1 MPYYKYKAR
10 DGQGKAVSGVVTAD
24 GPEELETGLKD
35 SGLYLV
41 SSRRVAKPRRLS
53 HRLARKELI
62 AFTAQLGSIA
72 GSGIPLL
79 EGLEDISSESDNMLL
94 KETVDSIISELRRGK
109 NLSDAMDLSPTNFGE
124 LYINT
129 VRAGEEM
136 GSLES
141 VLDRLVYYLEWEE
154 EVASR
159 IKQAAAYPVIVGI
172 VLSVVLTI
180 LVGFILPQFAG
191 IFMREG
197 FPLPLPTRV
206 LLGTAVFLREYWPYV
221 LAGAVGGAVL
231 LRVVGSTGTGR
242 RLYDWLK
249 INLPIVGELM
259 KKLALTRFAHTL
271 ATTVGSGVDIISA
284 LNLAGLATG
293 NFHFT
298 RAGRKVAE
306 SVSSGNTIAY
316 SLKGTGLFPPLF
328 VRMVSVGETTGALS
342 TMLDKASQA
351 YDREVRPAVAR
362 IMTAF
367 EALVTIVMGVA
378 VAMVAL
384 SIFLPLYRM
393 LMLIRR

>member
-10 DGQGKAVSGVVTAD
+10 DQLGKAVNGVVTAD

-41 SSRRVAKPRRLS
+41 SSRRIAKPRRLT

-62 AFTAQLGSIA
+62 AFTAQLASIA

-94 KETVDSIISELRRGK
+94 KDTVDSIVSELRRGRS
-109 NLSDAMDLSPTNFGE
+109 LSDALDISPTDFGA

-129 VRAGEEM
+129 VKAGEEM
-136 GSLES
+136 GSLAS
-141 VLDRLVYYLEWEE
+141 VFERLVSYLEWEE
-154 EVASR
+154 EVASK

-172 VLSVVLTI
+172 VLSVVLTL
-180 LVGFILPQFAG
+180 LVGFILPRFAT
-191 IFMREG
+191 IFAKKG
-197 FPLPLPTRV
+197 FPLPLPTRM
-206 LLGTAVFLREYWPYV
+206 LLGTATFLREYWLFV
-221 LAGAVGGAVL
+221 LAGLVGLIVLARVFGA
-231 LRVVGSTGTGR
+231 TETGR
-242 RLYDWLK
+242 RTYDWVKL
-249 INLPIVGELM
+249 NVPIVGELM
-259 KKLALTRFAHTL
+259 RKLALTRFAHTL

-284 LNLAGLATG
+284 MDLAGLATG
-293 NFHFT
+293 NYHFV
-298 RAGRKVAE
+298 RAGRDAAE
-306 SVSSGNTIAY
+306 SVSSGNTVAS
-316 SLKGTGLFPPLF
+316 SLKATALFPPLF
-328 VRMVSVGETTGALS
+328 VRMVSVGETTGALA
-342 TMLDKASQA
+342 TMLEKASQA

-367 EALVTIVMGVA
+367 EALVTVVMGVA
-378 VAMVAL
+378 VAVVAM

>member
-10 DGQGKAVSGVVTAD
+10 DQLGKAVSGVATAD

-41 SSRRVAKPRRLS
+41 SSRLVAKPRRLS
-53 HRLARKELI
+53 HRLPRKELI
-62 AFTAQLGSIA
+62 ALTAQLASIT

-94 KETVDSIISELRRGK
+94 KETVDSIANELRRGSS
-109 NLSDAMDLSPTNFGE
+109 LSGAMEISPTNFGA

-141 VLDRLVYYLEWEE
+141 VFERLVSYLEWEE
-154 EVASR
+154 EVASK

-172 VLSVVLTI
+172 VLSVVITL
-180 LVGFILPQFAG
+180 LVGFILPRFAA
-191 IFMREG
+191 IFAKKG
-197 FPLPLPTRV
+197 FPLPLPTRI
-206 LLGTAVFLREYWPYV
+206 LLGTAVFLKEYWPFV
-221 LAGAVGGAVL
+221 LAGAVALGVL
-231 LRVVGSTGTGR
+231 ARVFGTTNTGR
-242 RLYDWLK
+242 RTYDWVKL
-249 INLPIVGELM
+249 NVPIAGELM
-259 KKLALTRFAHTL
+259 RKLALTRFSHTL

-284 LNLAGLATG
+284 IDLAGLATG
-293 NFHFT
+293 NFHYVE
-298 RAGRKVAE
+298 AGRQVAG
-306 SVSSGNTIAY
+306 SVSSGNSVAY
-316 SLKGTGLFPPLF
+316 SLKSTGLFPPLF
-328 VRMVSVGETTGALS
+328 VRMVSVGETTGALA
-342 TMLDKASQA
+342 TMLEKASQA

-367 EALVTIVMGVA
+367 EALVTVVMGVA
-378 VAMVAL
+378 VAVVAL

>member
-1 MPYYKYKAR
+1 M
-10 DGQGKAVSGVVTAD
+10 
-24 GPEELETGLKD
+24 
-35 SGLYLV
+35 
-41 SSRRVAKPRRLS
+41 
-53 HRLARKELI
+53 RK
-62 AFTAQLGSIA
+62 
-72 GSGIPLL
+72 
-79 EGLEDISSESDNMLL
+79 
-94 KETVDSIISELRRGK
+94 
-109 NLSDAMDLSPTNFGE
+109 
-124 LYINT
+124 
-129 VRAGEEM
+129 
-136 GSLES
+136 
-141 VLDRLVYYLEWEE
+141 
-154 EVASR
+154 
-159 IKQAAAYPVIVGI
+159 
-172 VLSVVLTI
+172 
-180 LVGFILPQFAG
+180 
-191 IFMREG
+191 G